1 MLTIHKFYENFTL
14 ILLNFNIPP
23 TLCVEALFYHFF
35 SYGTFL
41 SPKVC
46 MGEFL
51 KKVVAKIDYKFVLIF
66 RCSIKYFIE
75 FIVLVVV
82 EYSLAK

>member
-23 TLCVEALFYHFF
+23 TLCVEALFCHSFN
-35 SYGTFL
+35 YGTIL
-41 SPKVC
+41 SPKGC
-46 MGEFL
+46 KGEFF
-51 KKVVAKIDYKFVLIF
+51 KKVAAKIDYKFVLIF